1 MRKRLLDYC
10 EMGKKRRHKQN
21 VCIMYLILKLIVMK
35 VLTSVRKYR
44 RKLCGI
50 DVFRMRSMT
59 QIIVD
64 VILIVNERLYGI
76 EWHAAMMMMT
86 TMIRMVM
93 VLVMMMIICTGSV
106 CIVAQ
111 IVDVII

>member
-1 MRKRLLDYC
+1 
-10 EMGKKRRHKQN
+10 
-21 VCIMYLILKLIVMK
+21 
-35 VLTSVRKYR
+35 
-44 RKLCGI
+44 
-50 DVFRMRSMT
+50 MT

-76 EWHAAMMMMT
+76 EWHAAMMVMT
-86 TMIRMVM
+86 TSMIGMMM
-93 VLVMMMIICTGSV
+93 VLVVMMIICTGSV